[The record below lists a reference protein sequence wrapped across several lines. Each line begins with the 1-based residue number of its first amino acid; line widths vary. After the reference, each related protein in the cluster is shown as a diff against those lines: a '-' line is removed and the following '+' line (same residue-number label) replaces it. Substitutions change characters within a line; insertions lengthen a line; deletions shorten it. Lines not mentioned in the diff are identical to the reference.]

1 LNGIG
6 GGGGGEGAE
15 SQNGTRA
22 QSGADTTYRLT
33 IVGGANATNSPYDF
47 TALGGAAA
55 VGRGAAKTD
64 GDAGQASSRASGGG
78 GGGAFS
84 TGGSGSLGSGG
95 GGGGGRDY
103 NWNTS
108 SKHGGAGG
116 GAAQTI
122 NNTFDISDATEV
134 TLSQIVVGAGGAGG
148 DSSRGHG
155 GSGGNGV
162 IFGTIQT
169 SGLDPV
175 VLQTQTDYDNSF
187 TLDSGNINGSFNHP
201 SGFQVRFGS
210 FLSNIDGNQT
220 VTFPTAFSNGG
231 VAGCVGAEGLVEGVS
246 RTNFIF
252 DRNDGYG
259 GSFNMFYIMIG
270 Y

>member
-1 LNGIG
+1 M
-6 GGGGGEGAE
+6 
-15 SQNGTRA
+15 
-22 QSGADTTYRLT
+22 
-33 IVGGANATNSPYDF
+33 
-47 TALGGAAA
+47 
-55 VGRGAAKTD
+55 
-64 GDAGQASSRASGGG
+64 
-78 GGGAFS
+78 
-84 TGGSGSLGSGG
+84 LGSGG

-108 SKHGGAGG
+108 SRHGGAGG

-175 VLQTQTDYDNSF
+175 VLQTQTDYSNSF
-187 TLDSGNINGSFNHP
+187 TLDSGNENGSFNHP
-201 SGFQVRFGS
+201 SGLQVRFGQWQ
-210 FLSNIDGNQT
+210 SNTGNNQT
-220 VTFPTAFSNGG
+220 VTYHTAFSTATIQVIPSLISNTLSYSTTTF
-231 VAGCVGAEGLVEGVS
+231 VVNRS
-246 RTNFIF
+246 
-252 DRNDGYG
+252 NDYG
-259 GSFNMFYIMIG
+259 GTFTARYIAIG